1 MKIQIRL
8 IIIALA
14 FISLFALSNQIPK
27 DQEIIYTDT
36 VTNLRIYPRHIEE
49 LDENSD
55 YVLLIEPTG
64 ESKEE
69 IVYADTQG
77 AVRWG
82 LTRTQV
88 IIKDVIRGES
98 VNIGDQIVICESA
111 YTDKEKEEENKK
123 YLIATEGYRLM
134 KKGQKYLLYLTK
146 VRNVD
151 AKGTGLYRIV
161 GTYHGKFKTILPS
174 DDIDSLGADEIELT
188 HSNLKR
194 YKRLY
199 KEAKEKYPELFLSN

>member
-111 YTDKEKEEENKK
+111 Y
-123 YLIATEGYRLM
+123 
-134 KKGQKYLLYLTK
+134 
-146 VRNVD
+146 
-151 AKGTGLYRIV
+151 
-161 GTYHGKFKTILPS
+161 
-174 DDIDSLGADEIELT
+174 
-188 HSNLKR
+188 
-194 YKRLY
+194 
-199 KEAKEKYPELFLSN
+199 KEAKEKYPDLFFLN